1 MQKRI
6 ILMILLL
13 FIVALLYFVLRSY
26 TPAIKDKQGRIMP
39 NSIASIEQV
48 EINDTRQWIVMRGEN
63 KDNPILLWLDGGPGG
78 TEIGFTRYYLSGL
91 EKSFVFVNWDQRGTG
106 KSFNAVKDKRDL
118 KVEDY
123 VTDIIQLTEYLRAR
137 FKQEKIYLVGHSWG
151 SIIGLM
157 AIERRPDLFYAY
169 IGTGQQVNADEND
182 IISYHVIMENARKAG
197 DMNTVERLSE
207 MGPPPYQGGER
218 TGITIR
224 GIKMSPYVYLFSKL
238 FNYAD
243 TGNYN
248 SMAMFGATEQSI
260 IDKINMIRGLVYGI
274 DLVYPQLV
282 GINFEEDIPKV
293 DVPVYFLTGRKDYTT
308 SGDIA
313 YRYYKKL
320 EAPIKKFY
328 WFENEGHNNCF
339 EDNRK
344 FMDILTKEI
353 LPETR

>member
-1 MQKRI
+1 MKKRI
-6 ILMILLL
+6 ILLILLL
-13 FIVALLYFVLRSY
+13 FIVALFYFMLRSY
-26 TPAIKDKQGRIMP
+26 TPSIKDNQGKILP

-48 EINDTRQWIVMRGEN
+48 EINDTRQWIVMRGED

-78 TEIGFTRYYLSGL
+78 TEIGFTRYYLSEL

-106 KSFNAVKDKRDL
+106 KSFYAVKDKTDL
-118 KVEDY
+118 KVEDF
-123 VTDIIQLTEYLRAR
+123 VEDIIELTEYLRSR
-137 FKQEKIYLVGHSWG
+137 FNQEKIYLVGHSWG
-151 SIIGLM
+151 SIIGIM
-157 AIERRPDLFYAY
+157 AIDRRPDLFHAY

-182 IISYHVIMENARKAG
+182 IISYNVIMENARKAG
-197 DMNTVERLSE
+197 DMKTVERFTE
-207 MGPPPYQGGER
+207 MGPPPYQAGER
-218 TGITIR
+218 TRITIR
-224 GIKMSPYVYLFSKL
+224 GIKMSPYMYLFSKL

-248 SMAMFGATEQSI
+248 SMAMFGATEQNV

-274 DLVYPQLV
+274 DIVYPQLV

-293 DVPVYFLTGRKDYTT
+293 NVPIYFLTGRKDYTT

-313 YRYYKKL
+313 YRYYEKL

-353 LPETR
+353 LPENR

>member
-1 MQKRI
+1 MKKRI
-6 ILMILLL
+6 ILLILLL
-13 FIVALLYFVLRSY
+13 FIIALLYFMLRSY

-48 EINDTRQWIVMRGEN
+48 EINNTRQWIVMRGEN

-78 TEIGFTRYYLSGL
+78 TEIGFTRHYLSEL
-91 EKSFVFVNWDQRGTG
+91 EKNFVFVNWDQRGTG
-106 KSFNAVKDKRDL
+106 KSFNAVKNKRDL

-123 VTDIIQLTEYLRAR
+123 VTDIIQLSEYLRAR
-137 FKQEKIYLVGHSWG
+137 FKQEKVYLVGHSWG
-151 SIIGLM
+151 SIIGMM
-157 AIERRPDLFYAY
+157 AIERRPDLFHAY

-182 IISYHVIMENARKAG
+182 IISYNVIMENARKAG
-197 DMNTVERLSE
+197 DMKTVERLKE
-207 MGPPPYQGGER
+207 IGPPPYQDGER

-224 GIKMSPYVYLFSKL
+224 GIQMSPYVYLFSKL

-248 SMAMFGATEQSI
+248 SMAMFEATEQSI

-293 DVPVYFLTGRKDYTT
+293 DVPIYFLTGRKDYTT

-313 YRYYKKL
+313 YRYYEKL

-353 LPETR
+353 LPETQ